1 MPRLS
6 FRDRFFT
13 PQVARAITSPSGIL
27 LAGAGTA
34 AGILTGLGPL
44 AALVG
49 LGAWAGRVAV
59 AIPRGG
65 TPSADRIDPFRVGD
79 PWRRFVMDAQQAQ
92 RRFEETVRR
101 ARTGPVRERLS
112 TIGSRV
118 EDAVQ
123 ECWRIACQGDQLDAA
138 LRTLDI
144 RRIEGELHDIYEER
158 RRQGDDPNADAAL
171 YRAQQAVE
179 SQLQA
184 AERLRSVAA
193 DAQNRLRL
201 LNAQLDEAVARSVEI
216 SVSASDVSELGAVTH
231 DVDSVVGEL
240 EALRQGLEEASGVAR
255 GTPGTAARGS
265 A

>member
-1 MPRLS
+1 MASLS

-34 AGILTGLGPL
+34 AGILSGLGPAAAVIGL
-44 AALVG
+44 A
-49 LGAWAGRVAV
+49 AWAGRVLLAV
-59 AIPRGG
+59 PRGG
-65 TPSADRIDPFRVGD
+65 RPSADRIDPFRVGE
-79 PWRRFVMDAQQAQ
+79 PWRRFVMDAQQAE

-101 ARTGPVRERLS
+101 ARSGPIRERLA
-112 TIGSRV
+112 TVGNRV

-123 ECWRIACQGDQLDAA
+123 ECWRIARQGDQLDAA
-138 LRTLDI
+138 LATLDI
-144 RRIEGELHDIYEER
+144 RRIEAELDDIHEER
-158 RRQGDDPNADAAL
+158 RRQSHDKNADAAL

-179 SQLQA
+179 SQLEA
-184 AERLRSVAA
+184 ARRLRSVAT

-201 LNAQLDEAVARSVEI
+201 LNAQLDEAVARTVEI
-216 SVSASDVSELGAVTH
+216 SVSAHDVAELGAVTQ

-240 EALRQGLEEASGVAR
+240 EALRQGLEEVSGVAR
-255 GTPGTAARGS
+255 GTPGTVARGS